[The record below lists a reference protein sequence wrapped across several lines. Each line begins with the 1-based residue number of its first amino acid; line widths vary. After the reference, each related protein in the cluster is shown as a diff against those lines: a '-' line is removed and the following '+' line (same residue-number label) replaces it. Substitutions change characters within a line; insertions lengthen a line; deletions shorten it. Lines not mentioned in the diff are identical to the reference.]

1 MVEIRKI
8 EALSLAKIIAL
19 VWMFLGLI
27 LGIGVG
33 LISFVF
39 GNVLGGITI
48 ALLPWKGVWLGVSGF
63 LLMPLLL
70 GIIGFCIGLL
80 VAWFYNLLA
89 WWIGGIRIELEREE
103 EA

>member
-8 EALSLAKIIAL
+8 EVLSLAKINAL
-19 VWMFLGLI
+19 LWMFLGLI

-33 LISFVF
+33 LIGFVF

-48 ALLPWKGVWLGVSGF
+48 ALLPWKSVWLGIAGF

-70 GIIGFCIGLL
+70 GTIGFCIGLL

-103 EA
+103 ES